1 MTLTNNFRNRRNLND
16 EEKKSTGD
24 EQTDEEKSS
33 DAAKKL
39 HHKKSLM
46 ETFQKLFKSSNNKQ
60 KSQQQQQQQQV
71 TSKSHQYLLQ
81 QENTKPELINYQKRT
96 LSALNAQANKETLDV
111 HKASKQREV
120 LNSQPI
126 RTVRNTSNL
135 SSQVRILVVFVF
147 EICEFFM
154 DPL

>member
-1 MTLTNNFRNRRNLND
+1 MTLTNNFRNRRNLNE

-60 KSQQQQQQQQV
+60 KPQQQQQQQV

-135 SSQVRILVVFVF
+135 SSQVGILVVFVF

>member
-33 DAAKKL
+33 EAAKKL

-60 KSQQQQQQQQV
+60 KPQQHQQV
-71 TSKSHQYLLQ
+71 SSKSHQYLPQ